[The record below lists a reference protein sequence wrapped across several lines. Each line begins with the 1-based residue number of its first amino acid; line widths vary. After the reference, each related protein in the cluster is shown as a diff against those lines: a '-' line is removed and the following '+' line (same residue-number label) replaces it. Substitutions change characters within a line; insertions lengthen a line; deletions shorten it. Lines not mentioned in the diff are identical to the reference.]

1 MVEGHK
7 CGRFKGSEDAKVQ
20 CMEGVMV
27 GGNKCGRLER
37 SEDAKVQ
44 CQEGVIM
51 GGHKCGRFKGV
62 KMQRY
67 NVGRFKGSEDA
78 KVQCWE
84 AYEQIE
90 QATITAVRENV
101 SLWESVL
108 VLKG

>member
-1 MVEGHK
+1 
-7 CGRFKGSEDAKVQ
+7 
-20 CMEGVMV
+20 
-27 GGNKCGRLER
+27 
-37 SEDAKVQ
+37 
-44 CQEGVIM
+44 M

-67 NVGRFKGSEDA
+67 NVRRFKGSEDA

-90 QATITAVRENV
+90 QATITAVRENI

-108 VLKG
+108 VLKGHSYEQDTITENISLWEGVVVLKGQYI